1 MKVMAPTSPSGRRV
15 STDAGW
21 FGQYALP
28 GFLGSLLMTFGALGV
43 GWFPLSIDIL
53 QWKVIDFLQ
62 TETLG
67 LALTRSFVVVGAAL
81 LLQAWLVVG
90 IDALHEKI
98 TQPATIY
105 LTFSAWCL
113 PLLAAPPLFSRDV
126 YSYYMQ
132 GKMQLAG
139 FNPYDSGVSVVDG
152 WFQSG
157 VDPLWGDAP
166 TPYGPAYLLIE
177 RGVAYVSADSAMIA
191 AYLFRAVALIGVG
204 LMLFYVPK
212 LARQHGINP
221 IAATWLAVM
230 NPLVVM
236 HFIAG
241 AHNDALMVGLSC
253 AALSLAL
260 NQRWITGTVLA
271 TVALGMKPVAV
282 VVLPFIALI
291 RAGRGATWPLRIR
304 FGAIT
309 AALAFAALLGMSAL
323 AGTGPFGWV
332 ASLSTPGTVKS
343 WLSPTTA
350 LGMLIGGPIRL
361 LGLGNHVDTAVAI
374 TRAIGSVALAIVL
387 IYLIAKPQGRSGTR
401 GAALSFAALVAL
413 GPVVQPWYLMW
424 SIPLLVVTGLTHRQ
438 VRIMVI
444 AIAAFTIHGIANSSA
459 TADTFIEFSDG
470 VAMILAGLTLGIAM
484 LASAQERQLILG
496 DSNKIDLLPRTPTER
511 EISQATIL

>member
-1 MKVMAPTSPSGRRV
+1 MTRLATSKFNRLVM
-15 STDAGW
+15 TDARW

-28 GFLGSLLMTFGALGV
+28 GFLGSLLMTLGALGV

-53 QWKVIDFLQ
+53 QWRTIEFLQ
-62 TETLG
+62 TQTLG

-98 TQPATIY
+98 TQPATVV
-105 LTFSAWCL
+105 LTFTSWCF

-132 GKMQLAG
+132 GRMQLAG
-139 FNPYDSGVSVVDG
+139 FNPYETGVSVVDG

-166 TPYGPAYLLIE
+166 TPYGPAFLLIE
-177 RGVAYVSADSAMIA
+177 RVVAFISGESAMVA
-191 AYLFRAVALIGVG
+191 SYLFRLVSLIGVG
-204 LMLFYVPK
+204 LMMIYVPR

-221 IAATWLAVM
+221 IAAIWLAVM

-241 AHNDALMVGLSC
+241 AHNDALMVGLTC

-260 NQRWITGTVLA
+260 SRKWFLA
-271 TVALGMKPVAV
+271 TLLATFALGMKPVAV
-282 VVLPFIALI
+282 VALPFIALI
-291 RAGRGATWPLRIR
+291 RAGSGAGWPIRIK

-309 AALAFAALLGMSAL
+309 AAMSLAILLAMSAL
-323 AGTGPFGWV
+323 AGTGPFGWIS
-332 ASLSTPGTVKS
+332 SLSTPGTVKS
-343 WLSPTTA
+343 WLSPMTA

-361 LGLGNHVDTAVAI
+361 LGFGNHVDLAVAI
-374 TRAIGSVALAIVL
+374 ARGFGSVVLAIVL
-387 IYLIAKPQGRSGTR
+387 VYLIAKPQGRSGTR

-444 AIAAFTIHGIANSSA
+444 MIAAFTIHGIANSSA
-459 TADTFIEFSDG
+459 TADTFLEFSDG
-470 VAMILAGLTLGIAM
+470 VAMILAGVVLIFALIA
-484 LASAQERQLILG
+484 STSERQLILG
-496 DSNKIDLLPRTPTER
+496 DSAEVDLLPRSEAELSTAR
-511 EISQATIL
+511 SVIL